1 MDYRRLEKV
10 INKQAFRRQRYYL
23 PDARTIFDVGAFVG
37 QTVHG
42 YRKLYPE
49 AQIYAFEPAPL
60 SFDYLCSRFAGAAE
74 NIITCRVAVSNWNGT
89 DTLHVN
95 EPGYET
101 SLLEMTDSYRAT
113 GIEPIKD
120 IRVTTIA
127 LDRFCRLQNID
138 RIDVL
143 KMDVQGNELRVLQGA
158 WGLFDRDCVGLVFAE
173 MCFWEQYQDQCW
185 WYEVGA
191 WLAAYGF
198 DLVELAPQWRQ
209 SRVHHANGLFA
220 KDVAA

>member
-10 INKQAFRRQRYYL
+10 INKQAFRRQRHHL

-37 QTVHG
+37 QTIHG
-42 YRKLYPE
+42 YRKLYPK
-49 AQIYAFEPAPL
+49 AQIYAFEPAPMP
-60 SFDYLCSRFAGAAE
+60 FDYLCSRFAGAAE
-74 NIITCRVAVSNWNGT
+74 NIFFCRVAVSNWNGVG
-89 DTLHVN
+89 TLHVN
-95 EPGYET
+95 SPAYET
-101 SLLEMTDSYRAT
+101 SLLRLTDDYQAT
-113 GIEPIKD
+113 GIQPIED
-120 IRVTTIA
+120 IQVATTTLGRVCQ
-127 LDRFCRLQNID
+127 LENID
-138 RIDVL
+138 RIDIL
-143 KMDVQGNELRVLQGA
+143 KMDVQGNELRVLNGA
-158 WGLFDRDCVGLVFAE
+158 RPLFDRDCVGLVFTE

-209 SRVHHANGLFA
+209 NRVHHANGLFA